1 MKRLCRAVRAHTGL
15 ACLALLAVLMLSV
28 VLGISLG
35 PVTIP
40 FPEGWR
46 GGVPPLPGA
55 FLPPAKGFT
64 RRQVY
69 EAFRE

>member
-35 PVTIP
+35 PVTSARAQAQRC
-40 FPEGWR
+40 FC
-46 GGVPPLPGA
+46 PPD
-55 FLPPAKGFT
+55 T
-64 RRQVY
+64 S
-69 EAFRE
+69 